1 VAEPANTSRHERASK
16 TGGTAL
22 SVRDLSKTFD
32 GQRALHGVSLDVPE
46 GSVTALLG
54 HNGSGKSTLIKIL
67 AGVVSPDESG
77 DRLVRVHGNE
87 FSLPTTEAA
96 ARSAGLHFVHQD
108 LGLIEQMSVAE
119 NMGLYD
125 GFVVRR
131 HLRTLDEKGTRAR
144 AQEALARVGVRI
156 PSRRLIQELAP
167 AERSLVAIARMLYRV
182 RPEGR
187 PIMILD
193 EPTASLAEAEA
204 EHLFQL
210 IRDAVSQGA
219 ACVYVSHRLGEIHAL
234 ADYVT
239 VLRDGQTVLSS
250 AIADC
255 PRDTLVEAIVGSAET
270 RSSESGG
277 LGVVVSSPANLAVTG
292 PSEPQ
297 PPDRPSVMRF
307 RDVLGRRLRGVSF
320 DVRAGDIV
328 GVTGL
333 LGCGKSEFV
342 RIAAGA
348 SRPASGVVELDG
360 RPFVPHDRRDAARM
374 GVGYVPQDRR
384 RHGLL
389 APLTTGENLTLPVL
403 GTLTRAGL
411 ISRTRENRQARSL
424 IAMVGI
430 TPPSTTMISGHLSGG
445 NQQKVVVARN
455 LRVGLRLLAIDELS
469 QGVDVRT
476 RADLRDLLRGLAETG
491 VGVVLASSDDAE
503 LCEIATRILILSE
516 GAIVAELDP
525 RGLDEDALAAEVLIA
540 SASDLSSQR
549 HNQPPRDDGRSPA
562 EAS

>member
-1 VAEPANTSRHERASK
+1 MTEPADTSRNEAPST

-22 SVRDLSKTFD
+22 SVRELSKTYE
-32 GQRALHGVSLDVPE
+32 GQRALRGVSLDVPE

-77 DRLVRVHGNE
+77 DRFARIHDTE

-125 GFVVRR
+125 GFVLRR
-131 HLRTLDEKGTRAR
+131 RSRTIDEKGTRER
-144 AQEALARVGVRI
+144 AQEALSRVGVQI

-255 PRDTLVEAIVGSAET
+255 SRERLVEAIVGSAET
-270 RSSESGG
+270 RSTEPGGVGVGVTTQAGSNARGISERRN
-277 LGVVVSSPANLAVTG
+277 PNR
-292 PSEPQ
+292 Q
-297 PPDRPSVMRF
+297 SVLRF
-307 RDVLGRRLRGVSF
+307 RDVSGRRLRGVSL
-320 DVRAGDIV
+320 DVAEGDIV
-328 GVTGL
+328 GVAGL
-333 LGCGKSEFV
+333 LGCGKSELV

-348 SRPASGVVELDG
+348 SRPATGVVELDG
-360 RPFVPHDRRDAARM
+360 RPFVPHDRRDAARL

-389 APLTTGENLTLPVL
+389 APLTTGENLTLPIL

-411 ISRTRENRQARSL
+411 ISRARDNRQARSL
-424 IAMVGI
+424 IATVGI
-430 TPPSTTMISGHLSGG
+430 TPPSTSMVSGHLSGG

-455 LRVGLRLLAIDELS
+455 LRAGLRLLAIDELS

-476 RADLRDLLRGLAETG
+476 RADLRDLLRGLAQTG

-525 RGLDEDALAAEVLIA
+525 SDLDEDALAAKILI
-540 SASDLSSQR
+540 ASDLSSQT
-549 HNQPPRDDGRSPA
+549 HNEPAQSHGGGPA
-562 EAS
+562 ETS